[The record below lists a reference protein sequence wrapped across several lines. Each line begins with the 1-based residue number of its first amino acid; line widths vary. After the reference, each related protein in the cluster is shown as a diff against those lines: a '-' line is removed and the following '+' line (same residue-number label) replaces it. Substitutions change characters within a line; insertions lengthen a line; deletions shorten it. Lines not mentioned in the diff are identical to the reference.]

1 MIGRNWF
8 TALLAGIAF
17 IPFFG
22 APPAPAC
29 CPAPPS
35 GKPVVNADQTVIII
49 WDAAAKTQHF
59 IRQASFKSEA
69 DDFGFIVPSP
79 SMPELEESGND
90 AFPFL
95 AKLTEPEIIHK
106 TRPSN
111 GGGCGCAAQSPREG
125 IADLSLEDKKSEP
138 AVNVLL
144 DKQVAGFNAKV
155 LETKSAEALTGWL
168 KEHGYAFSPEVQAW
182 AAPYVEQ
189 GWKFIALQVAKD
201 KGDQKVGD
209 KQAKTPQRVA
219 TAALRISF
227 QTDRPLFPYREPDSK
242 SAAET
247 LHATAR
253 LLRIYFVGEARY
265 KGELTK
271 DIAWTGNVAWTNKL
285 SAESRTKALRLLK
298 LLETTGP
305 AEWWLTEFEDHWPYR
320 LAPADVYFSP
330 DADQSTRKR
339 DPIVIY
345 VSTSWPHDAAAYAF
359 AVVLIVPPLVRRLR
373 RAK

>member
-1 MIGRNWF
+1 MIGRNWLF
-8 TALLAGIAF
+8 ALLAGIGF

-22 APPAPAC
+22 STPAPAC

-35 GKPVVNADQTVIII
+35 GRPVVNADQTVIII

-90 AFPFL
+90 AFPLL

-106 TRPSN
+106 KRPSN
-111 GGGCGCAAQSPREG
+111 GGGCGC
-125 IADLSLEDKKSEP
+125 SEP
-138 AVNVLL
+138 RTANRSPEMKKTEPEVKVLL

-155 LETKSAEALTGWL
+155 LETKSAEALAGWL

-182 AAPYVEQ
+182 ASPYVKQ

-201 KGDQKVGD
+201 KGDKKDGD

-227 QTDRPLFPYREPDSK
+227 KTDRPLFPYREPDSK

-247 LHATAR
+247 LHASAR
-253 LLRIYFVGEARY
+253 LLRVYFLGEARY

-271 DIAWTGNVAWTNKL
+271 DVAWTGNVAWTNKL
-285 SAESRTKALRLLK
+285 SAENRTKALHLLK
-298 LLETTGP
+298 LPETTGP
-305 AEWWLTEFEDHWPYR
+305 AAWWLTEFEDHWPYR
-320 LAPADVYFSP
+320 VAPADVYFSP

-345 VSTSWPHDAAAYAF
+345 VSTPWPHDAAAYAF
-359 AVVLIVPPLVRRLR
+359 AAVLIVPPVLRRLR
-373 RAK
+373 RFGKR